1 MSTSSTT
8 SRVVGAIGVLLL
20 CACSAG
26 ARLPVASEG
35 VCADLRAAVPK
46 LREAGFPAAA
56 RIELVVD
63 LSSYY
68 QRHQDERPL
77 RGKLLDRTTSAGCP
91 AVRTE
96 VLRVIE
102 KASFSEFF
110 AF

>member
-1 MSTSSTT
+1 MSTRSTT
-8 SRVVGAIGVLLL
+8 SRVVGAIGVLVL
-20 CACSAG
+20 CACSVG

-35 VCADLRAAVPK
+35 VCADLRSALPK
-46 LREAGFPAAA
+46 LRAMGFPAAA

-68 QRHQDERPL
+68 QRHQEERPL

-91 AVRTE
+91 DVRTA
-96 VLRVIE
+96 VLLVID
-102 KASFSEFF
+102 KPSFSEFF